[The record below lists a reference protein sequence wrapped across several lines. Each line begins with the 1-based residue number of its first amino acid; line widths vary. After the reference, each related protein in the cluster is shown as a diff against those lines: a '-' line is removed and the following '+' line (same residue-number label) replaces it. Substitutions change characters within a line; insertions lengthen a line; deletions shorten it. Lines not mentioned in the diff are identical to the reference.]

1 MSVKNLKSKQPYP
14 LQTSDGIVALTPSLS
29 IMSANHVISWIIGRE
44 PKPGELF
51 PLDKLFRKAELAGV
65 KSAINYSLKNGRQKI
80 GIKVELL
87 INAGITFLC
96 GYSVQPI
103 FDSHQ
108 SVTGVILSFQKNP
121 TLLPHI
127 KTHNT
132 RLQHSSLP
140 GCWTIPADTNM
151 LRDRT
156 WPDSGAVETFR
167 PFLDKSIPPNNI
179 KYHHS
184 FSNIVGKSES
194 MLRLFTM
201 LPDIAASDAN
211 VLICGENGTG
221 KDLFARTIHDHSFR
235 SKGPFIAVNCSSLTE
250 TLLESELFGHE
261 KAAFTGADRLK
272 PGRFEMAKGGTIFLD
287 EIGELRPE
295 LQIKL
300 LRILEQRKFERV
312 GGTESILMDARIIS
326 ATNKNLPEAI
336 KNGTLR
342 EDFYYRL
349 RTIPITIP
357 PLRERKEDIPLLI
370 NYFIKRFNK
379 QYNKKVRS
387 VDTKVIRFFQKY
399 HFPGN
404 IRELERAIEYAYV
417 FIKGPVIFMSSL
429 PDFEEFHD
437 TGNHPAAEI
446 YSDTQTHGKEAI
458 LWALSHSSGKR
469 RDAARLLGISRTSLW
484 RRMKKWNIS

>member
-1 MSVKNLKSKQPYP
+1 MRRRVSVKNLKSKQAYP
-14 LQTSDGIVALTPSLS
+14 IQTSDGIVALSPSLS

-51 PLDKLFRKAELAGV
+51 PLDKLFCKAELAGV
-65 KSAINYSLKNGRQKI
+65 RSAINYSLKNGRQKI
-80 GIKVELL
+80 GIKAKLL

-96 GYSVQPI
+96 SYSVQPI
-103 FDSHQ
+103 FDSRQ

-121 TLLPHI
+121 DILPHI
-127 KTHNT
+127 KAHDNLTV
-132 RLQHSSLP
+132 
-140 GCWTIPADTNM
+140 PADTI
-151 LRDRT
+151 
-156 WPDSGAVETFR
+156 ETSR
-167 PFLDKSIPPNNI
+167 PASDKSLPPDDF

-184 FSNIVGKSES
+184 FSNIVGKSDG

-221 KDLFARTIHDHSFR
+221 KDLFARTIHEHSPR
-235 SKGPFIAVNCSSLTE
+235 SKGPFIAVNCSALTE

-272 PGRFEMAKGGTIFLD
+272 QGRFEMANGGTIFLD
-287 EIGELRPE
+287 EIGELKPN

-300 LRILEQRKFERV
+300 LRILEQQKFERV

-336 KNGTLR
+336 KKGTLR

-357 PLRERKEDIPLLI
+357 PLRERKTDIPLLI

-387 VDTKVIRFFQKY
+387 VDTKAMRFLQQY

-404 IRELERAIEYAYV
+404 VRELERAIEYAYV

-437 TGNHPAAEI
+437 IENHPPAEF
-446 YSDTQTHGKEAI
+446 YSDTQDHGKEAI
-458 LWALSHSSGKR
+458 SWALSQSSGKR
-469 RDAARLLGISRTSLW
+469 EDAARLLGISRTSLW
-484 RRMKKWNIS
+484 RRMKKWNIN